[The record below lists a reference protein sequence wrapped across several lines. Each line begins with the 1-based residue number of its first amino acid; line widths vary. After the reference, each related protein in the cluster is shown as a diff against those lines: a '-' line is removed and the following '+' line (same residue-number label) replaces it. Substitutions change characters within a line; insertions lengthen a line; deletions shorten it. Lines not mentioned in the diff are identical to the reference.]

1 MHVHTRTVNIES
13 LRCDRNVECSK
24 NRYNEYLI
32 DLVVLTANTDAA
44 QAGGLQFA
52 IKNDVYTKI
61 SVTNHMRDLVMR
73 KQ

>member
-24 NRYNEYLI
+24 NRYNGYLI

-52 IKNDVYTKI
+52 IKK
-61 SVTNHMRDLVMR
+61 
-73 KQ
+73 